1 MLHRHPDVPR
11 KPDALI
17 GRVVSDRYRI
27 VRKLGPAG
35 VAGLYFAEH
44 LLVNRN
50 VALKIILPEVRRPDV
65 LREFLDQAR
74 TIARIGHENIAEI
87 FCCGQSPDGFV
98 FVAMEFLEGEDLG
111 TLLAR
116 EGALPWTRVKAIV
129 RQIVG
134 ALGPLHDHRIAHRD
148 LTPENV
154 FLTPRAGTR
163 DFVKLLN
170 FGVAQL
176 TTASL
181 DEGETGSGQLG
192 SGSTY
197 MSPELALAQPGDH
210 RSDVYSL
217 GCVMYHA
224 LTGTPPFQ
232 GTSVVDVVNKHIQDR
247 PMPLR
252 QRRPDLDIGADVDA
266 IIMRALEKDPDRR
279 FAGVAE
285 MGTAIDQCRSASR
298 RLIAFAAA
306 AAASAGEDIVGRAD
320 ELIAA
325 ARTRTPRT
333 SRTPGRRGPSAVR
346 LATATLIAALS
357 CGAAAAVYNALHG
370 F

>member
-1 MLHRHPDVPR
+1 MQHRHPDVLG

-27 VRKLGPAG
+27 VRKLGQSG

-50 VALKIILPEVRRPDV
+50 VALKVILPEVRRPDV

-98 FVAMEFLEGEDLG
+98 FVAMEFLEGEDLD

-116 EGALPWTRVKAIV
+116 EVALPWPRAKSIV
-129 RQIVG
+129 RQIAT
-134 ALGPLHDHRIAHRD
+134 ALGPVHEHRIVHRD
-148 LTPENV
+148 LTPQNV

-176 TTASL
+176 TTAGL

-266 IIMRALEKDPDRR
+266 IVMRALEKDPDRR
-279 FAGVAE
+279 FGSVAE

-333 SRTPGRRGPSAVR
+333 PRTPRRRPSAGS